1 MAQVR
6 IPSFLVKLEKD
17 KKLEMMKQMKSW
29 KAWEISSLLVNHL
42 QHELDRLIKEDEKDS
57 LLSYFQ
63 TRWSQA
69 KRLGKREQLRQ
80 LIKDLS

>member
-6 IPSFLVKLEKD
+6 VPSFLVKLEKD
-17 KKLEMMKQMKSW
+17 KKIEMMKQMKSF
-29 KAWEISSLLVNHL
+29 KAWEVSNLLVQHL
-42 QHELDRLIKEDEKDS
+42 NDELDRLVKEDEKDS
-57 LLSYFQ
+57 LLSWFQ

-69 KRLGKREQLRQ
+69 KRLGRREQLRQ